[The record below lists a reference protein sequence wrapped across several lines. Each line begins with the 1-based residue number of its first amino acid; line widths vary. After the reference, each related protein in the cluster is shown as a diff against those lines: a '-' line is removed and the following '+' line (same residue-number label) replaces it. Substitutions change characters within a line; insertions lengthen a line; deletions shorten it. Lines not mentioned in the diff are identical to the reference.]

1 MCVILESLKQEYIM
15 TTKTP
20 HKHAA
25 FIIQWATGET
35 IQYMSI
41 GGEWIDIPDCT
52 NIAWHNNVEYRV
64 KPAPII
70 KYCNVYKNAYFGSS
84 FDDIPEAKRQGQN
97 LNAIGMIKIEFIDG
111 KLLSV
116 SMV

>member
-1 MCVILESLKQEYIM
+1 M

-25 FIIQWATGET
+25 LIIQWATGET

-41 GGEWIDIPDCT
+41 GGKWIDIPDCT
-52 NIAWHNNVEYRV
+52 YIPWHDNVAYRV
-64 KPAPII
+64 KPEPII
-70 KYCNVYKNAYFGSS
+70 KYCNVYENASVGSS
-84 FDDIPEAKRQGQN
+84 FDDIPEAKRHDPD